1 MSNGSAGVIIGIPV
15 YDQVDM
21 LDVAGPFE
29 MFDWADFQVDLLA
42 EKPGMIQ
49 FRTNFP
55 DNPFAF
61 EVTKSFGDARN
72 YDAIWVPGGHPDA
85 LAAIIDEPSQT
96 YIKFLQAQAAKVSFV
111 CSVCEGAM
119 LLAAAGLLDGYN
131 ATTHWYFTKCF
142 VERFPKVIVA
152 PGNPRFV
159 LDRNRLTGGGISSGL
174 DEALMLIQL
183 LKGTVAAQEVQQT
196 TQYYPDPPVKS
207 TLPAPPP
214 CPLPKRGSGKK
225 P

>member
-1 MSNGSAGVIIGIPV
+1 MSNGNANVMIGIPV
-15 YDQVDM
+15 YDRVDM

-29 MFDWADFQVDLLA
+29 MFDWAEFQVDLLA
-42 EKPGMIQ
+42 EKPGIYQ

-61 EVTKSFGDARN
+61 EVKKSFADARK

-131 ATTHWYFTKCF
+131 ATTHWAFMGCF
-142 VERFPKVIVA
+142 AERFPKVIVG

-183 LKGTVAAQEVQQT
+183 LKGTVAAQEVQQS
-196 TQYYPDPPVKS
+196 TQYYPDPPVS
-207 TLPAPPP
+207 SAIPPAPP
-214 CPLPKRGSGKK
+214 CPLRKRDARKRS
-225 P
+225 